1 MSAEE
6 QGPQPDDPQS
16 EDEEQ
21 VEQDPPEN
29 REEERVVNIHIEPA
43 PEEPDIPYVQW
54 VGLLPRIDRQVERV
68 REDIDTSK
76 SMTQREMEYSI
87 KRKSTAAGKDAPAAK
102 KHTKVLKTK
111 THKQHPNH
119 DMLLFQNLLHEIANR
134 LERLE
139 RMAIEDRERRIQGN
153 GQNGNGQHGNG
164 QQGNRPA
171 TPPPGPSGQQGNYG
185 NRRQEPPVR
194 GNELPNNCIFCDGKH
209 WASDCRQCNSLSS
222 RRKRL
227 QEKGKCERCLGR
239 NDHLATMCDTRGY
252 CFYCKREGRNNQMHT
267 HHSCM
272 CPFQFNFDL

>member
-76 SMTQREMEYSI
+76 SMTQRKMEYSI

-102 KHTKVLKTK
+102 KHTK
-111 THKQHPNH
+111 
-119 DMLLFQNLLHEIANR
+119 NLLHEIANR

-185 NRRQEPPVR
+185 NRRQEPP
-194 GNELPNNCIFCDGKH
+194 
-209 WASDCRQCNSLSS
+209 AMQQSL
-222 RRKRL
+222 
-227 QEKGKCERCLGR
+227 
-239 NDHLATMCDTRGY
+239 
-252 CFYCKREGRNNQMHT
+252 
-267 HHSCM
+267 
-272 CPFQFNFDL
+272 